1 MPWAYPSAWER
12 GATPGEARALG
23 ASNSLS
29 LHVELSTESEL
40 TLSRSKESVQR
51 VVLAD
56 TADAP
61 LPIPQPMAIRISLG
75 VFSTEPGQG
84 LRTPSTKL

>member
-1 MPWAYPSAWER
+1 MPWACPSAWER

-29 LHVELSTESEL
+29 LHVELSTESKL

-61 LPIPQPMAIRISLG
+61 LPIP
-75 VFSTEPGQG
+75 
-84 LRTPSTKL
+84 